1 MLPTLDINVT
11 FVRKVTQQ
19 TDIIA
24 ERRNLTSDANS
35 VKIIS
40 QKRIIYKNILKKF
53 TVMKESIVPNV
64 IKLFMK
70 LQKPKSTI

>member
-1 MLPTLDINVT
+1 MLDINVT

-24 ERRNLTSDANS
+24 GPRNLISDVNT

-40 QKRIIYKNILKKF
+40 QKRMIYKNILRKF
-53 TVMKESIVPNV
+53 TVMKESIVPSVVN
-64 IKLFMK
+64 LFMK
-70 LQKPKSTI
+70 LQKPKSTF